1 VRFEKLNYTGGQGM
15 NMQVGIKDGFVRVA
29 AIILVLAV
37 VIEIAAK
44 HIW

>member
-1 VRFEKLNYTGGQGM
+1 MNTQTRAKDRFVQM
-15 NMQVGIKDGFVRVA
+15 A
-29 AIILVLAV
+29 AMVIVLAV

>member
-1 VRFEKLNYTGGQGM
+1 M
-15 NMQVGIKDGFVRVA
+15 NMQTRAKDRLVQMA
-29 AIILVLAV
+29 AIVIVLAV